1 MDKIWNEG
9 IYTVDQIPQSVECL
23 IMPKKG
29 IQTWRPLHYHDYM
42 ELLYVLDG
50 AYELKVGSQL
60 HRLDKNDLYVI
71 LPGEPHC
78 TRRLGENQTLL
89 CIKFLPQILFSSKV
103 DDAMPEH
110 LIRLVLDRYSHP
122 RKISAELLNNTVI
135 PQTLTEIIAEFQTR
149 CLGSELAIRA
159 NLSRVLLWLVRY
171 WHKAAGEPLLSFPGS
186 YAMAIMAQA
195 REYVQENYPNASL
208 EVAARLCGL
217 SYSYFSHLFNT
228 CMKQSFS
235 DYVNHVRLAQAQKL
249 LIGTDLSITQIAIDV
264 GFSSTSYFAYM
275 FRIHN
280 GISPRT
286 FRNNAR
292 FCKQ

>member
-23 IMPKKG
+23 IMSKKG
-29 IQTWRPLHYHDYM
+29 MQDWRPLHYHDYM

-60 HRLDKNDLYVI
+60 HRLDRNDLYVI

-78 TRRLGENQTLL
+78 SRRLGDDQTLL
-89 CIKFLPQILFSSKV
+89 CVKFLPQILFSCNA

-122 RKISAELLNNTVI
+122 RKISAELLHNTVI

-149 CLGSELAIRA
+149 SLGSELAIRA

-186 YAMAIMAQA
+186 NTMAIMAQA
-195 REYVQENYPNASL
+195 RQYVQENYASASL
-208 EVAARLCGL
+208 EEAAQLCGL
-217 SYSYFSHLFNT
+217 SYSYFSHLFNA

-235 DYVNHVRLAQAQKL
+235 DYVNRARLAQAQKL
-249 LIGTDLSITQIAIDV
+249 LICTDSSITQIAIDV
-264 GFSSTSYFAYM
+264 GFSSTSYFTYM
-275 FRIHN
+275 FRMHN
-280 GISPRT
+280 GISPRV

-292 FCKQ
+292 SKP